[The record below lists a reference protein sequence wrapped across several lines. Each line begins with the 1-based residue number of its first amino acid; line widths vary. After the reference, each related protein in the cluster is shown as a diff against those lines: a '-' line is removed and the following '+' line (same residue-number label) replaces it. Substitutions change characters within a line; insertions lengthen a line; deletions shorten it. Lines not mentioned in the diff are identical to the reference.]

1 MYITVPNNNIVERYY
16 IINILFHEFLGLKY
30 EICVAN
36 DEKDYTVILDN
47 GRKLII
53 KDSFFNLFPTP
64 LSYLSRKNIPTA
76 ITYADNSF
84 LSMEKMP
91 VLFGT
96 GDLEMRDDSII
107 CGSDLFAGAFFML
120 TRWEEY
126 VVKERDVHGR
136 FCSSNSLAFRFG
148 FLNRAIV
155 NEYTEYL
162 WNMIYYLDSTAKRKK
177 HSFEIIPTHD
187 VDVISCWHTPFK
199 DIKRIVSYFLKKGG
213 IKYGMENIVSYIKTL
228 VNKEND
234 PYNTFRFL
242 MEYSEGLGLKS
253 YFFFMSS
260 AEYFFAERDRMQKIA
275 DTILEKGH
283 FVGFHPNKGT
293 CSDRIVFQ
301 KELNA
306 LNTVLKRKNTIGRQ
320 HLLKFEVPFTWRIW
334 NDCGMEWDSSLVYFD
349 KIGFR
354 CGVCYPFTVFDI
366 LERKHLQLK
375 ELPLLAMDCT
385 LFHCN
390 QLKPDDAL
398 SELSGIK
405 STVRKYNGK
414 FVVLWHNSYFSFENR
429 KTLAVYKEILK
440 ESYLDSAR

>member
-96 GDLEMRDDSII
+96 GDLEMCDDSII

-136 FCSSNSLAFRFG
+136 FCSSNSLAFRFD

-199 DIKRIVSYFLKKGG
+199 DIKRIVSYFLKKGC

-242 MEYSEGLGLKS
+242 MEYSESLGLKS

-366 LERKHLQLK
+366 LERKHLQLRK
-375 ELPLLAMDCT
+375 VNYILLY
-385 LFHCN
+385 
-390 QLKPDDAL
+390 
-398 SELSGIK
+398 
-405 STVRKYNGK
+405 R
-414 FVVLWHNSYFSFENR
+414 
-429 KTLAVYKEILK
+429 
-440 ESYLDSAR
+440 

>member
-1 MYITVPNNNIVERYY
+1 MYITVPNNNVVERHY
-16 IINILFHEFLGLKY
+16 IINILFYEFLGLKY
-30 EICVAN
+30 EIRVTN
-36 DEKDYTVILDN
+36 GEKDYTVILDN

-76 ITYADNSF
+76 ITYADNPF
-84 LSMEKMP
+84 LITEKLP
-91 VLFGT
+91 VIFGT
-96 GDLEMRDDSII
+96 GDLDVHGDSII

-126 VVKERDVHGR
+126 VIKERDIHGR
-136 FCSSNSLAFRFG
+136 FSAVNSLAFQFG

-162 WNMIYYLDSTAKRKK
+162 WNMIYYLDNTAERKK

-187 VDVISCWHTPFK
+187 IDVISCWHTHFK
-199 DIKRIVSYFLKKGG
+199 DIKRIVSYFLKKGE
-213 IKYGMENIVSYIKTL
+213 IKYGMENIISYIKTL
-228 VNKEND
+228 INKEDD
-234 PYNTFRFL
+234 PYNTFKFL
-242 MEYSEGLGLKS
+242 MEYSDSLGLKS

-260 AEYFFAERDRMQKIA
+260 AEYFLTEQDRLKKIVA
-275 DTILEKGH
+275 AILGKGH
-283 FVGFHPNKGT
+283 FIGFHPNKDT
-293 CSDRIVFQ
+293 CSDSKVFQ

-306 LNTVLKRKNTIGRQ
+306 LNTVLKRKITIGRQ

-366 LERKHLQLK
+366 LKRKHLRLK

-385 LFHCN
+385 MFGYN
-390 QLKPDDAL
+390 SATPDEAL
-398 SELSGIK
+398 SELDCVK

-414 FVVLWHNSYFSFENR
+414 FVVLWHNSYFSFENK

-440 ESYLDSAR
+440 EDC

>member
-96 GDLEMRDDSII
+96 GDLEMCDDSII

-136 FCSSNSLAFRFG
+136 FCSSNSLAFRFD

-199 DIKRIVSYFLKKGG
+199 DIKRIVSYFL
-213 IKYGMENIVSYIKTL
+213 
-228 VNKEND
+228 
-234 PYNTFRFL
+234 
-242 MEYSEGLGLKS
+242 
-253 YFFFMSS
+253 
-260 AEYFFAERDRMQKIA
+260 
-275 DTILEKGH
+275 TII
-283 FVGFHPNKGT
+283 
-293 CSDRIVFQ
+293 R
-301 KELNA
+301 
-306 LNTVLKRKNTIGRQ
+306 
-320 HLLKFEVPFTWRIW
+320 
-334 NDCGMEWDSSLVYFD
+334 
-349 KIGFR
+349 
-354 CGVCYPFTVFDI
+354 
-366 LERKHLQLK
+366 
-375 ELPLLAMDCT
+375 
-385 LFHCN
+385 
-390 QLKPDDAL
+390 
-398 SELSGIK
+398 
-405 STVRKYNGK
+405 
-414 FVVLWHNSYFSFENR
+414 
-429 KTLAVYKEILK
+429 
-440 ESYLDSAR
+440 